1 MAWLSIT
8 EFSVTNKMSPSTIR
22 RKIKANT
29 IKFKLE
35 DGKYYLLDEKTDSP
49 PDDKDKLIRSL
60 REEIAELKMLVKI
73 LEKQKT
79 S

>member
-8 EFSVTNKMSPSTIR
+8 EFSVLNKMSPSTIR
-22 RKIKANT
+22 RKIKANV

-35 DGKYYLLDEKTDSP
+35 EGKYYLLDEKGGAPNDE
-49 PDDKDKLIRSL
+49 KDVLIRSL
-60 REEIAELKMLVKI
+60 REEVSELKMLVKI
-73 LEKQKT
+73 LEKQKN